1 MRIGVISDSHDHMT
15 YLQRA
20 VEALNDHRVELVLH
34 AGDYVAPFTV
44 NALQKLTCP
53 LKGVFGNND
62 GERLGLAKRL
72 SEIGQ
77 VQVQPFFLELAGV
90 RVAMVHEPEPVE
102 AFARSGL
109 YHLVIYGHTHQQE
122 LRTVGDCVVL
132 NPGEVCSWLTGR
144 ATLAIVELPA
154 LKVEMITL

>member
-15 YLQRA
+15 YLKRA
-20 VEALNDHRVELVLH
+20 VEALNDHQVELVLH

-44 NALQKLTCP
+44 NALQKLPCP

-62 GERLGLAKRL
+62 GERLGLAKRI

-77 VQVQPFFLELAGV
+77 VQVQPLFLELAGV
-90 RVAMVHEPEPVE
+90 KIAMVHEPEPVE

-109 YHLVIYGHTHQQE
+109 YQLVLYGHTHQQE
-122 LRTVGDCVVL
+122 LKTVGDCVVL
-132 NPGEVCSWLTGR
+132 NPGEVCGWLTGR
-144 ATLAIVELPA
+144 ATIAIVELPA
-154 LKVEMITL
+154 LKVEILPL